1 MQVRKSVNPQLKP
14 LMERMTTPYRTLK
27 AAKRQWSGVSYLSH
41 YTSSRS
47 ASQHGVYRSTTGERV
62 YRGGRHGGVDRVWPC
77 LDRPAGRERLRA
89 GHTARGR
96 GPSHQRGSVPG
107 VEGLSL
113 DLPPRLNISVGVSSR
128 VTVPVSSQAGDREAA
143 RCGKSHAPHTSRG

>member
-14 LMERMTTPYRTLK
+14 LMERMTIPCRSLE
-27 AAKRQWSGVSYLSH
+27 AAKKWLFGVSYLPR

-47 ASQHGVYRSTTGERV
+47 ASPRGVYRSTIGERV
-62 YRGGRHGGVDRVWPC
+62 YRGGRPSGVDRVWPC
-77 LDRPAGRERLRA
+77 LDRPAGCERPRA

-96 GPSHQRGSVPG
+96 GPSHQRGSVPR
-107 VEGLSL
+107 VQGLSL

-128 VTVPVSSQAGDREAA
+128 VTVPVSSQAGDRGAA
-143 RCGKSHAPHTSRG
+143 RRGKTHAPHTSRG